1 VLVYTTPNLEK
12 DLEITGPI
20 TVTLFAA
27 SSARDTDF
35 TAVLV
40 DVFPDGYTHMMQ
52 EGIVRARYR
61 NSDSEASLIEPGKMY
76 EYTIDLWATSYVVKQ
91 GHRIIVEI
99 SSSNFNRWDRNP
111 NTGHEF
117 GMDAETMKA
126 TQTIYHDRQHPS
138 HITLPV
144 IPR

>member
-1 VLVYTTPNLEK
+1 M
-12 DLEITGPI
+12 I
-20 TVTLFAA
+20 
-27 SSARDTDF
+27 
-35 TAVLV
+35 
-40 DVFPDGYTHMMQ
+40 Q

-61 NSDSEASLIEPGKMY
+61 NSDSEVSLIEPGKIY

-126 TQTIYHDRQHPS
+126 TQTIYHDKQHPS